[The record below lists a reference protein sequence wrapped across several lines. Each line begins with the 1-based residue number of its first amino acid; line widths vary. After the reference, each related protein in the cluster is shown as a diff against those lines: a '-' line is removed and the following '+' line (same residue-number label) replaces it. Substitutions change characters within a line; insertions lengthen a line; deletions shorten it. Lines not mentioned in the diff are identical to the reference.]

1 MRMGRNKIDIIK
13 INDISKRKVTFKKRL
28 EGLLKKIYEI
38 SVLTDAEFVFA
49 IKDEFTNV
57 YRFMNASEDLVHVS
71 TGALL
76 SNLFPIANYFLFLLV
91 SQRCWLSL
99 SA

>member
-1 MRMGRNKIDIIK
+1 MGRNKIDIIK

-57 YRFMNASEDLVHVS
+57 YRFMNASEDLVYVS

-91 SQRCWLSL
+91 SQRC
-99 SA
+99 